1 MQRIVF
7 RADGN
12 SEMGLGHV
20 YRSLAL
26 GEMLREEFELVFLTT
41 APIQEVR
48 DMILEICDECIE
60 LEEGKKSVE
69 QAIVSDI
76 LSSDDIVVLDGYHFD
91 GEYQRKVRKHCYKV
105 VSIDDM
111 HEGHFYS
118 DYILN
123 HCGALD
129 PMIYD
134 REPYTELLLGPEYAL
149 LRPPFLRAARKKQDK
164 VVDPPYTV
172 FLCMGGSDY
181 HNITAK
187 AVQAIQEI
195 SEIGRVHIVLG
206 AANQHE
212 KRINK
217 LVERDKR
224 SKIHHNLTG
233 EAMCELM
240 EEADV
245 AIAPGSSISFEICA
259 VGMGLISGYYT
270 DNQHDIV
277 NWLDETG
284 CASIVGDF
292 RSVNSEE
299 FQRHITSFLDS
310 NTISEVI
317 RNQQIVDGYSG
328 ERFLTFFRA
337 L

>member
-1 MQRIVF
+1 
-7 RADGN
+7 
-12 SEMGLGHV
+12 MGLGHV

-26 GEMLREEFELVFLTT
+26 AEMLQENFELIFLTVN
-41 APIQEVR
+41 PLQEVR
-48 DMILEICDECIE
+48 KMILETCDKCIE
-60 LEEGKKSVE
+60 LEEDKKSVE
-69 QAIVSDI
+69 QANVSEI
-76 LSSDDIVVLDGYHFD
+76 LKSDDIVVLDGYHFD
-91 GEYQRKVRKHCYKV
+91 GEYQRQVRNQCFKVI
-105 VSIDDM
+105 SIDDM

-149 LRPPFLRAARKKQDK
+149 LRPPFLKAARKKGDK
-164 VVDPPYTV
+164 DYEPPYTV

-181 HNITAK
+181 HNITSK
-187 AVQAIQEI
+187 AVQAVQEI
-195 SEIGRVHIVLG
+195 SEIGRLHIVLG
-206 AANQHE
+206 AANQHKE
-212 KRINK
+212 SVNQF
-217 LVERDKR
+217 VERDKR
-224 SKIHHNLTG
+224 CKLHDNLTG

-277 NWLDETG
+277 NWLEEAG

-292 RSVNSEE
+292 RTINTER
-299 FQRHITSFLDS
+299 FQRHITSLL
-310 NTISEVI
+310 NNKTISEVV

-328 ERFLTFFRA
+328 ERLVTFFRA